1 MGAGSMV
8 NSPQSGGGGGGSGGA
23 GGGGGGGSG
32 GFNSPTNASGSIL
45 GNPTPST
52 PTSSSNVGTTLF
64 GGAGLGAADSFGQ
77 QNNSL
82 FSGGE
87 NSFCPPEILFTFCM

>member
-1 MGAGSMV
+1 MGGGSLV
-8 NSPQSGGGGGGSGGA
+8 NSPQSAGGGSGGGGGGGA
-23 GGGGGGGSG
+23 GGGGSG

-64 GGAGLGAADSFGQ
+64 GGTGLGAADSFGQ

-82 FSGGE
+82 FSAGE
-87 NSFCPPEILFTFCM
+87 S